1 MSKKYSIFRF
11 IGKMYWSFGI
21 LLIILAVL
29 TSLATM
35 VASVTGNQIL
45 VDLSNSGLIPKL
57 NHGEMIA
64 RGGVLSLLIFV
75 ILSAV
80 GLTQIAI
87 GELFAL
93 LLALEENTR
102 FSAAYLRRQL

>member
-11 IGKMYWSFGI
+11 IGKMYKLFGVF
-21 LLIILAVL
+21 LVLMALIASIAIIVISL
-29 TSLATM
+29 TS
-35 VASVTGNQIL
+35 NQVLI
-45 VDLSNSGLIPKL
+45 DLSNTGFIPQL
-57 NHGEMIA
+57 TQGENIA

-87 GELFAL
+87 GELFSL

-102 FSAAYLRRQL
+102 FSAAYLRRQT